1 MPFLNNQ
8 YLIESKSVF
17 SFVTQMA
24 FPFQWFHIMNEQMLG
39 NHYRSMR
46 IFAVLFPIHPNTFCG
61 VFFVAIIGFEMA
73 TICQWW
79 ASRFCGS
86 FSGQTPKKMNS
97 TKKILTSTNKQSPPP
112 TNQETNENT
121 ETAPVSV
128 FFFGGD
134 VSIWWIRHGIFKL
147 RVDFQN
153 ATAEVVILESVWK
166 DIVSKE
172 MKCPATWQ
180 S

>member
-1 MPFLNNQ
+1 M
-8 YLIESKSVF
+8 ESKSVF
-17 SFVTQMA
+17 FFRNSNDNGVPVSVIPNHEWTNARESLQIHENFCCSVPYTSKHLLRSFFRGYNWIWDGNDMPMMSLQVLWVIFRSNTKK
-24 FPFQWFHIMNEQMLG
+24 NEQ
-39 NHYRSMR
+39 
-46 IFAVLFPIHPNTFCG
+46 P
-61 VFFVAIIGFEMA
+61 
-73 TICQWW
+73 Q
-79 ASRFCGS
+79 
-86 FSGQTPKKMNS
+86 
-97 TKKILTSTNKQSPPP
+97 KILTSTNKQSPPP

-128 FFFGGD
+128 FFWGGD